1 MAVVCGVLLCQG
13 TMVSCMSEVQ
23 MFRRPGVFV
32 LTFAFEVCILW
43 ALELL
48 ILLRVVNCSCLI

>member
-1 MAVVCGVLLCQG
+1 MSISMFQG

-23 MFRRPGVFV
+23 MFRRPGVLV